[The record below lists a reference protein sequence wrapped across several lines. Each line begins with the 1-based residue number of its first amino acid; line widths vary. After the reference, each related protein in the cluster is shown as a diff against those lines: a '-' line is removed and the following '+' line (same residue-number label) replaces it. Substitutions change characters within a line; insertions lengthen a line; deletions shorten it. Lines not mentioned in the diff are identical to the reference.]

1 MNDPSSKDLL
11 ATWMRVVLLL
21 ATAHNLLA
29 GAGMIVFYHE
39 AYKMLGLTKP
49 DLNMPLQLVG
59 ILVALFGVGYWF
71 VFRNPVENRNLLL
84 LGLWS
89 KALGSTLG
97 IYYVAVGKLP
107 LAFLPIL
114 FFADIIY
121 LLPFYIIWR
130 RLRDAAAAV

>member
-1 MNDPSSKDLL
+1 
-11 ATWMRVVLLL
+11 MRVVLLL

-29 GAGMIVFYHE
+29 GAGMVVFYHE

>member
-1 MNDPSSKDLL
+1 
-11 ATWMRVVLLL
+11 MRVVLLL

>member
-1 MNDPSSKDLL
+1 MNDPLSKDLL

>member
-1 MNDPSSKDLL
+1 
-11 ATWMRVVLLL
+11 MRVVLLL

-97 IYYVAVGKLP
+97 IYYVVAGKLP

-121 LLPFYIIWR
+121 LLPFYVIWR

>member
-1 MNDPSSKDLL
+1 VNDPSSKELL
-11 ATWMRVVLLL
+11 ATWMRVVLVL
-21 ATAHNLLA
+21 AAAHNLLA
-29 GAGMIVFYHE
+29 GLGMIIFYHE

-59 ILVALFGVGYWF
+59 VLVLLFGVGYWF
-71 VFRNPVENRNLLL
+71 VFRSPVENRNLLL

-97 IYYVAVGKLP
+97 IYYVMVGKLP
-107 LAFLPIL
+107 IMFLPIL

-121 LLPFYIIWR
+121 LVPFYIIWR
-130 RLRDAAAAV
+130 RIRGAATLA

>member
-1 MNDPSSKDLL
+1 MNDPSSREAL
-11 ATWMRVVLLL
+11 ATWMRVVLVL
-21 ATAHNLLA
+21 AAAHNLLA
-29 GAGMIVFYHE
+29 GTAMIVFYHE

-59 ILVALFGVGYWF
+59 ILVLLFGVGYWF
-71 VFRNPVENRNLLL
+71 VFRSPVENRNLLL

-97 IYYVAVGKLP
+97 IYYVMAGKLP
-107 LAFLPIL
+107 IMFLPIL

-121 LLPFYIIWR
+121 LVPFYMIWR
-130 RLRDAAAAV
+130 RLRTVASMV